1 MKKIIIL
8 LFIIPLCSFGQI
20 YKHNRIFSDT
30 LKYNNFN
37 QGFIDSQEYFIA
49 TNDYLLGIASTPAR
63 GIPAVISFL
72 VPPKNNRLVNI
83 QNPNNEYLNLNTDYY
98 SRYKYGATKK
108 KRKRLI
114 QGTLTPIVVVGTVLI
129 AVLSSYSN

>member
-1 MKKIIIL
+1 MIIL
-8 LFIIPLCSFGQI
+8 MTIILRHP
-20 YKHNRIFSDT
+20 
-30 LKYNNFN
+30 
-37 QGFIDSQEYFIA
+37 
-49 TNDYLLGIASTPAR
+49 LLGIASTPAR

-83 QNPNNEYLNLNTDYY
+83 NNPNNKYLDLSIDYY
-98 SRYKYGATKK
+98 NGYKYGATKK